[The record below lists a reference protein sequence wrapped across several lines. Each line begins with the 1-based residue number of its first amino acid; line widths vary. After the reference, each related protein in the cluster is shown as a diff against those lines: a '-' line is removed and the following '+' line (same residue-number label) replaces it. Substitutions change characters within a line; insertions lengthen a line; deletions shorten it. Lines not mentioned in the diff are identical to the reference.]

1 MSMMTT
7 VKVSNVSLG
16 ATDRDLKEFFSFSG
30 DILYLETQSETE
42 RSKLAYVTFKDL
54 QGAETAVLLSGATIV
69 DSSVIVTMAPDYQLS
84 PEALASLEPKESS
97 KSPRAGGD
105 SVLRKAEDVVS
116 SMLAKGFILGKD
128 AIAKA
133 KSVDEKHQLTSTASA
148 KVASLDKK
156 LGFTDKINTGTVV
169 VGDKVR
175 EVDHKYQV
183 SEKTKSAIAAAE
195 QTVSNAGSAIMKNR
209 YVLTGATW
217 VTGAFNKVAKA
228 AEEVGQKAK
237 EKVGMAE
244 EEDKRKVVDEFAR
257 VHLSE
262 SPKAPSSKDEVVHE
276 PKLSESPEPKESEHH
291 EPQQQ
296 QQPQQQQSPPH
307 VAPAQP

>member
-30 DILYLETQSETE
+30 DILYLETLRCETE

-97 KSPRAGGD
+97 KSPRAGD

-228 AEEVGQKAK
+228 AEDVGQKAK

-262 SPKAPSSKDEVVHE
+262 SPKAPASKEEDVHE
-276 PKLSESPEPKESEHH
+276 PKRSESPEPKESEHH

-296 QQPQQQQSPPH
+296 QQSSPP